1 MPAPTKRT
9 QVHRHPERGDYDR
22 ATIDAILDEAL
33 ICHVAF
39 NDGDGAPRCLPTIH
53 ARVGDTIYLHGSTA
67 ARAWKAL
74 RAGAEVCIAATIV
87 DGLVMARSAFNHSM
101 NYRSVVVFGTAR
113 EVTDEDELHTAA
125 AAITSH
131 VAPGRE
137 DEARMPT
144 AAEYKQTLLLAVPI
158 EEASAKVRTGPPKD
172 DEEDMELS
180 IWAGVLPL
188 HTRPGE
194 PEPDPRA
201 QRGPRRSSLR
211 LRVPPTRRA
220 VSSSVETGSTAP
232 RQLPGDA
239 AHRVDPVRGHVR
251 APARELRLPVP
262 RAVPHGERPL
272 GDRGRSGDHRLR
284 DRGDARAVLR
294 RPADGSDRAPE
305 RDRDLDDHLGRR
317 WSCSSSRHDRFPRC
331 SRSSSSTRSSPSSIA
346 PPPAR

>member
-1 MPAPTKRT
+1 MLSRMPAPTKRT

-22 ATIDAILDEAL
+22 ATIDAILDEGL

-39 NDGDGAPRCLPTIH
+39 NDGEGAPRCLPTIH

-74 RAGAEVCIAATIV
+74 RAGAEVCIAVTIV

-113 EVTDEDELHTAA
+113 EVTDEEELHTAA
-125 AAITSH
+125 EAITSH
-131 VAPGRE
+131 VAPGRQ

-172 DEEDMELS
+172 DEEDMELP

-194 PEPDPRA
+194 PEPDPHLS
-201 QRGPRRSSLR
+201 GDLD
-211 LRVPPTRRA
+211 VPPS
-220 VSSSVETGSTAP
+220 VSGYH
-232 RQLPGDA
+232 RPG
-239 AHRVDPVRGHVR
+239 GQ
-251 APARELRLPVP
+251 
-262 RAVPHGERPL
+262 
-272 GDRGRSGDHRLR
+272 
-284 DRGDARAVLR
+284 
-294 RPADGSDRAPE
+294 
-305 RDRDLDDHLGRR
+305 
-317 WSCSSSRHDRFPRC
+317 
-331 SRSSSSTRSSPSSIA
+331 
-346 PPPAR
+346 